1 MNKEPNVLHP
11 MNRNKNILHKS
22 KHVSNKLNKKSV
34 NSNRTIKW
42 FHGTGKKK
50 NYWLTL
56 FLFKKFTINKINK
69 KLSANCVESRARFQH
84 TKRQGKVKNF

>member
-1 MNKEPNVLHP
+1 MKLSVLHP
-11 MNRNKNILHKS
+11 MNCNKKILHKN
-22 KHVSNKLNKKSV
+22 KHVSNKLSV

-42 FHGTGKKK
+42 FYGTGKK

-56 FLFKKFTINKINK
+56 FLFKKFTKNKINK
-69 KLSANCVESRARFQH
+69 WESRARFQY

>member
-1 MNKEPNVLHP
+1 MIPWHRE
-11 MNRNKNILHKS
+11 
-22 KHVSNKLNKKSV
+22 
-34 NSNRTIKW
+34 
-42 FHGTGKKK
+42 KK

-84 TKRQGKVKNF
+84 TKRQGKVKNFQKASVNFQQQNHNPILIF

>member
-1 MNKEPNVLHP
+1 MIPWHRE
-11 MNRNKNILHKS
+11 
-22 KHVSNKLNKKSV
+22 
-34 NSNRTIKW
+34 
-42 FHGTGKKK
+42 KK

>member
-1 MNKEPNVLHP
+1 MLTVIEQ
-11 MNRNKNILHKS
+11 
-22 KHVSNKLNKKSV
+22 LNDSMAQ
-34 NSNRTIKW
+34 
-42 FHGTGKKK
+42 GKKK